1 MDKIRTRSFR
11 QERKNDRRSGWHAG
25 YLAAVMLLTVMLSIF
40 CTGCS
45 AKNAENI
52 SSDSTAGQTGVDSG
66 KTDQTGS
73 SETTNQ
79 AGEEKAVSHIWSDMT
94 PTGSMDLLYANQF
107 SVDAYEDGISLITI
121 GDTDQFLLLPEDMSV
136 PDGLPDSITVLQKP
150 VKNIYLVATSAM
162 DAFIRLDALD
172 SIALSGTKESG
183 WYLPEAKTA
192 MVKGTI
198 AYAGKYS
205 APDYEKIL
213 SSDCALAVE
222 STMIYHTPE
231 VKEQLERL
239 GIPVLVERSSYESH
253 PLGRMEWI
261 RLYGVL
267 TGKEEEAE
275 SIFKQNVDALSD
287 VFNMEPSGKTAAFF
301 YVTNSGSVNVR
312 KNGDYIA
319 KMIALAGGTYVPGNA
334 GSDENAL
341 STMNMDFESFYAAAK
356 DADVLIYNS
365 TIDGELTT
373 IDELCAKNQ
382 LFADFKAVK
391 EGNVWCTGKNM
402 FQETMGL
409 GDMIRDMNAVFA
421 GDTGYNFTYLHQ
433 LK

>member
-1 MDKIRTRSFR
+1 MIYSP
-11 QERKNDRRSGWHAG
+11 
-25 YLAAVMLLTVMLSIF
+25 
-40 CTGCS
+40 GC
-45 AKNAENI
+45 
-52 SSDSTAGQTGVDSG
+52 
-66 KTDQTGS
+66 
-73 SETTNQ
+73 
-79 AGEEKAVSHIWSDMT
+79 
-94 PTGSMDLLYANQF
+94 
-107 SVDAYEDGISLITI
+107 
-121 GDTDQFLLLPEDMSV
+121 
-136 PDGLPDSITVLQKP
+136 
-150 VKNIYLVATSAM
+150 
-162 DAFIRLDALD
+162 LDF
-172 SIALSGTKESG
+172 IALSGTKDDRMV
-183 WYLPEAKTA
+183 PTEAKTA
-192 MVKGTI
+192 MEEGGKI

-213 SSDCALAVE
+213 SSPGLAVE

-261 RLYGVL
+261 RLYGLL
-267 TGKEEEAE
+267 TGKEEEADQ
-275 SIFKQNVDALSD
+275 IFQENMNALSD
-287 VFNMEPSGKTAAFF
+287 VLAMKPSGKTAAFF

-319 KMIALAGGTYVPGNA
+319 KMIDIAGGTYVPENA
-334 GSDENAL
+334 GTGENAL

-391 EGNVWCTGKNM
+391 EDNVWCTGKNM

-409 GDMIRDMNAVFA
+409 GDMIRDMNAVFSGNREYA
-421 GDTGYNFTYLHQ
+421 FTYLHQ

>member
-1 MDKIRTRSFR
+1 MT
-11 QERKNDRRSGWHAG
+11 
-25 YLAAVMLLTVMLSIF
+25 AAFACS
-40 CTGCS
+40 GCS
-45 AKNAENI
+45 KKTEPGTAAPSTGENHT
-52 SSDSTAGQTGVDSG
+52 TASVD
-66 KTDQTGS
+66 GS
-73 SETTNQ
+73 EENLQ
-79 AGEEKAVSHIWSDMT
+79 AQQNNDLPVLNWEEMS
-94 PTGSMDLLYANQF
+94 PTGSMDLLYADQF
-107 SVDAYEDGISLITI
+107 SADYYEDGIALITI
-121 GDTDQFLLLPEDMSV
+121 GDADQFLLLPEGVSA
-136 PDGLPDSITVLQKP
+136 PDGLPASITVLHKP

-162 DAFIRLDALD
+162 DDFIRLDALD
-172 SIALSGTKESG
+172 SIALSGTKETG

-192 MVKGTI
+192 MEEGKI

-205 APDYEKIL
+205 ACE
-213 SSDCALAVE
+213 LAVE

-261 RLYGVL
+261 RLYGLL
-267 TGKEEEAE
+267 TGKEEEADQ
-275 SIFKQNVDALSD
+275 IFQENMNALSD
-287 VFNMEPSGKTAAFF
+287 VLAMKPSEKTAAFF

-319 KMIALAGGTYVPGNA
+319 KMIDIAGGTYVPENA
-334 GSDENAL
+334 GTGENAL

-409 GDMIRDMNAVFA
+409 GDMIRDMNAVFSGNREYA
-421 GDTGYNFTYLHQ
+421 FTYLHQ